1 MAIYEQYPVAS
12 WKVGG
17 RAAIAFSIGDITETG
32 GNRIIAHERPYRDGA
47 KLDDT
52 GSKPRKWSFQALFN
66 NTIEED
72 GITTVVAPYPGVL
85 RLVLRSFDFH
95 ETGDLTLPTIG
106 TVRARAEDYSRKETR
121 ENQDTGTLDLV
132 FAEDNEEALDRAQ
145 LNPPSV
151 MATLVRLAEQ
161 TVFSA
166 PKNGA
171 WHADLSTLRERC
183 NEITTL
189 LAAPGRTVADIG
201 AVSRA
206 HRRAIA
212 SVFESLT
219 TLAKQTN
226 GLFAGGRGA
235 ENHRQAKQLLDRE
248 AQAESERTSTR
259 PATRAY
265 VVDVEECSLWD
276 VAARVDQAIDDL
288 LELNAARI
296 DDPFLLTRGQVLRVY
311 ESAPR

>member
-1 MAIYEQYPVAS
+1 MAIFEDYPVAS
-12 WKVGG
+12 WEVGG
-17 RAAIAFSIGDITETG
+17 RDAIAFPIGDITETG
-32 GNRIIAHERPYRDGA
+32 GNRIVAHERAFRDGA

-66 NTIEED
+66 NSLEEGVRD
-72 GITTVVAPYPGVL
+72 GVPLYPQVL
-85 RLVLRSFDFH
+85 RLVLRSFDTH
-95 ETGDLTLPTIG
+95 ETGNLILPTIG
-106 TVRARAEDYSRKETR
+106 KVRARAEDYSRKETR
-121 ENQDTGTLDLV
+121 ESQDSATLDLV
-132 FAEDNEEALDRAQ
+132 FTEDNEEALDRAQ